1 MTPVIRID
9 DEVMDELKKR
19 AIDLGLVFEPP
30 NATLRR
36 VLGFDSKAVI
46 QKVVV
51 GEIELELNASS
62 RKYVYI
68 PLPKDKRHFF
78 PGFKV
83 SFELITD
90 VETVTAH
97 VTSEPHGASMDV
109 GNPYAGTHIRGKLGP
124 WYARH
129 PELKAGD
136 RLRVEALEPGKRYK
150 LSTIQS
156 VTMSGQKA
164 IADKIVKEALERY
177 KEKN

>member
-36 VLGFDSKAVI
+36 VLGFNSKAVI
-46 QKVVV
+46 QKNVV
-51 GEIELELNASS
+51 GEIELKLNASS

-68 PLPKDKRHFF
+68 PLPKNKRYFF

-83 SFELITD
+83 RFELITD
-90 VETVTAH
+90 VETFMVH
-97 VTSEPHGASMDV
+97 VIGEPHGASVDI
-109 GNPYAGTHIRGKLGP
+109 GNPYAGRNIRGKLGP

-150 LSTIQS
+150 LSTTQS
-156 VTMSGQKA
+156 VTVSGQKA
-164 IADKIVKEALERY
+164 MADTIVK
-177 KEKN
+177 

>member
-9 DEVMDELKKR
+9 DEVMNELKKR
-19 AIDLGLVFEPP
+19 AIDFGLVFKPP

-46 QKVVV
+46 QNVVV
-51 GEIELELNASS
+51 GQIELELNASS

-78 PGFKV
+78 PGFRV

-97 VTSEPHGASMDV
+97 VVGEPHGASVDI
-109 GNPYAGTHIRGKLGP
+109 GNPYAGRNIRGKLGP

-150 LSTIQS
+150 LSTTQS
-156 VTMSGQKA
+156 VTVSGQKTM
-164 IADKIVKEALERY
+164 ADTIVK
-177 KEKN
+177 